1 MDAGVVVDCSVPVS
15 CGSCAGC
22 VEVWDVDGVAVG
34 VAVVGVGV
42 CCACLFACLFGI
54 RVTVRRSALAESCT
68 GGRVGGGGNGLGCVG
83 S

>member
-1 MDAGVVVDCSVPVS
+1 M
-15 CGSCAGC
+15 
-22 VEVWDVDGVAVG
+22 AVG

-42 CCACLFACLFGI
+42 CCACLLACLFGI
-54 RVTVRRSALAESCT
+54 RVTVRRSVLAESCT